1 MTSTTSKLVIA
12 FFTLILGIVLIGTI
26 ADSGSLVT
34 TKYTVNETLDIS
46 SLTYGTKSTLN
57 ITKEI
62 QLANYPTGW
71 KTTDCPITSLVIYNN
86 TGTKLTITT
95 DYTFTASNGS
105 ILFKNTTNINQTMTG
120 SNLTNVGYTYC
131 GDDYMNIAWGRSIL
145 NLVAGFFAL
154 GILGVGIGLFYSI
167 AKDAGII
174 GK

>member
-1 MTSTTSKLVIA
+1 
-12 FFTLILGIVLIGTI
+12 
-26 ADSGSLVT
+26 
-34 TKYTVNETLDIS
+34 
-46 SLTYGTKSTLN
+46 
-57 ITKEI
+57 
-62 QLANYPTGW
+62 
-71 KTTDCPITSLVIYNN
+71 
-86 TGTKLTITT
+86 
-95 DYTFTASNGS
+95 
-105 ILFKNTTNINQTMTG
+105 MTG